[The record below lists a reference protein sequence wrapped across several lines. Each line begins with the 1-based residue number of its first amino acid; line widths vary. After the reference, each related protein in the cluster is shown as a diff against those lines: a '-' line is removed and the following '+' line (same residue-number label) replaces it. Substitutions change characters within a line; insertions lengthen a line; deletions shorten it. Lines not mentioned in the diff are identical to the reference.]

1 MTSSQPGRRPPQL
14 VAQLGHGVIGPAS
27 SDRPA
32 VVSADDSGLTRG
44 DGCFDATRV
53 VTDLDGT
60 SRVEQLDAH
69 LERLARSATALDLP
83 DVDRPAWA
91 ALVAEALARW
101 EIPGEAVLK
110 LVVTRGDESAPG
122 APTGLLTLTPLPP
135 TTIEDRV
142 GIPVVTLSRG
152 HPADAFR
159 DAPWLLGGVKSLS
172 YAVCMAA
179 KREAARRGARDA
191 LFVSTDGYAL
201 EAPTA
206 ALLVQHGRRL
216 STTPTEG
223 TGVLASITA
232 EVALDGARSA
242 GLLPER
248 RLMTPDEV
256 VDSDGAWLV
265 SSVRGVAP
273 IDTLDGRAVPR
284 DPDRDALVTRLAG
297 FESPSGTA

>member
-14 VAQLGHGVIGPAS
+14 VAQLGRGVLGPAS

-32 VVSADDSGLTRG
+32 LVSADDTGLTRG

-53 VTDLDGT
+53 VTGPDGT
-60 SRVEQLDAH
+60 SRAEQLDAH
-69 LERLARSATALDLP
+69 LARLARSASALDLP
-83 DVDRPAWA
+83 GVDRPVWA

-110 LVVTRGDESAPG
+110 LIVTRGDESAPG
-122 APTGLLTLTPLPP
+122 EPTGLLTLTPLPP
-135 TTIEDRV
+135 AAVEDRA
-142 GIPVVTLSRG
+142 GIPVVTLDRG
-152 HPADAFR
+152 HPADAFQ
-159 DAPWLLGGVKSLS
+159 DASWLLGGVKSLS

-179 KREAARRGARDA
+179 KREAARRGARDV
-191 LFVSTDGYAL
+191 LFISTDGYAL

-232 EVALDGARSA
+232 GVVLDAARGA
-242 GLLPER
+242 GLLPEH
-248 RLMTPDEV
+248 RLMTPAEV
-256 VDSDGAWLV
+256 VDSDGAWLI

-273 IDTLDGRAVPR
+273 IDTLDGRIVPR
-284 DPDRDALVTRLAG
+284 DPNRDAVITRLAG
-297 FESPSGTA
+297 FDPSGTA